1 RFDGHLA
8 ASFADKLID
17 CRHAS
22 ENFRRRFQATKKN
35 HANVVLRESP
45 TVCGTGESIGKRSYS
60 KRFSKIF
67 SEARF
72 WERPISASPNEIA

>member
-1 RFDGHLA
+1 MLLKISA
-8 ASFADKLID
+8 AV
-17 CRHAS
+17 
-22 ENFRRRFQATKKN
+22 FRRQKN

-45 TVCGTGESIGKRSYS
+45 TVCGTEESIGKRSYS

-72 WERPISASPNEIA
+72 WERPISPDPNEIA